1 MKKMGYIIGLLVGI
15 PLFILIVN
23 FFFFRGNNPTEEE
36 IKNFIRESK
45 IDTINLNKA
54 VEPQSNQYIIGL
66 SRRGQPSAFL
76 YNYLIYNNKSS
87 KYFNLMIFKGFDKN
101 SEKRWGILGYN
112 DKGDNITVMINQKQL
127 EDPKYGTKDN
137 PIPVFPINIILP
149 KNTSSWESRGYDS
162 DPFHVSAELNYIFV
176 EQYLK
181 FFMPKEEFKNMFR
194 E

>member
-1 MKKMGYIIGLLVGI
+1 MKKVGYVTGLLVGI
-15 PLFILIVN
+15 PLFILILN
-23 FFFFRGNNPTEEE
+23 FFFFRGNNPTESE

-76 YNYLIYNNKSS
+76 YSYLIYNNKSS

-112 DKGDNITVMINQKQL
+112 DKGDNITVMINQEQL
-127 EDPKYGTKDN
+127 ENPKYGTKDN

-181 FFMPKEEFKNMFR
+181 FFMPKEEFKNMFK

>member
-1 MKKMGYIIGLLVGI
+1 
-15 PLFILIVN
+15 
-23 FFFFRGNNPTEEE
+23 
-36 IKNFIRESK
+36 
-45 IDTINLNKA
+45 
-54 VEPQSNQYIIGL
+54 
-66 SRRGQPSAFL
+66 
-76 YNYLIYNNKSS
+76 
-87 KYFNLMIFKGFDKN
+87 MIFKGFDKN

-112 DKGDNITVMINQKQL
+112 DKGDNITVMINQEQL
-127 EDPKYGTKDN
+127 ENPKYGTKDN

-181 FFMPKEEFKNMFR
+181 FFMPKEEFKNMFK